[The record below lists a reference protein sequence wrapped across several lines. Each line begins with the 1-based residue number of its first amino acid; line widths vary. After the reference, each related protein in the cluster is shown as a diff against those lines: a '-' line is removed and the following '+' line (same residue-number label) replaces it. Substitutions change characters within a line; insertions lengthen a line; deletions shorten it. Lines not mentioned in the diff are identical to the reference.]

1 MYIFMCNFLSQF
13 GKKFLG
19 GIGGIEWLTNIRG
32 FTTETFIFAIFQCF
46 SIL

>member
-1 MYIFMCNFLSQF
+1 MYIFMYNFLSQF

-19 GIGGIEWLTNIRG
+19 GIGGIEWRNIVN
-32 FTTETFIFAIFQCF
+32 FTTETFIFECF